1 MFRTNGCQ
9 LQNEE
14 IAMKV
19 RRVLESKLHGW
30 SWQAHC
36 LTLHV
41 LFIRR
46 DRMPATLSRFTWP
59 DGKTFEGFYAK
70 DVKAKRPSSTRVCSG
85 FSHEQIMLTG
95 I

>member
-1 MFRTNGCQ
+1 
-9 LQNEE
+9 
-14 IAMKV
+14 
-19 RRVLESKLHGW
+19 
-30 SWQAHC
+30 
-36 LTLHV
+36 
-41 LFIRR
+41 
-46 DRMPATLSRFTWP
+46 MPATLSRFTWP